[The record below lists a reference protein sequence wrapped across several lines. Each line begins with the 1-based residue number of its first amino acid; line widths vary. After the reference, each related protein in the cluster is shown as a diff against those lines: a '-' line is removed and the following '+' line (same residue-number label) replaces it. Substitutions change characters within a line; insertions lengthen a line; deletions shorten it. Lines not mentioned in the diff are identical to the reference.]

1 MKELDDLANEKR
13 IQIEDA
19 RIKRKQV
26 LDGGRVEGNDG
37 SRGLLLTNIE
47 DIKKMKAE
55 QRVHFDK
62 LNALKDKERSLQD
75 EKQSILKNLPKGT
88 RGDQDVAKALKEKQK
103 KYETTSLSNV
113 EEKALLIEID

>member
-19 RIKRKQV
+19 RIRRKQV
-26 LDGGRVEGNDG
+26 LDGRKVEGNDG
-37 SRGLLLTNIE
+37 SRGLLITNIE

-88 RGDQDVAKALKEKQK
+88 RGDQDVAKALKEK
-103 KYETTSLSNV
+103 
-113 EEKALLIEID
+113 